1 MPMYCTIAIALRSDT
16 TVCAYLCYS
25 LLGLACARNENMQLV
40 IHYMLKNKHTSKS
53 TGDSFDQPQFQHALL
68 SSWIFVSGSQNGCAL
83 SFAGS
88 FCLYIGFPWISHI
101 FLFDIM
107 RLEHFG
113 LLSCC
118 VLFPSCHITSHLHT
132 ISTSCSPLISKCP
145 KVPAAHWNSYGVMPE
160 HCGGYPLA
168 EASGLA
174 QVSLCFTWQIVW
186 HDSHLAASILPY
198 GPDQ

>member
-1 MPMYCTIAIALRSDT
+1 MTDGLFYCTPMYCTIAIALRSDT

-113 LLSCC
+113 LVLLCLVPILSHH
-118 VLFPSCHITSHLHT
+118 VTPPHHLH
-132 ISTSCSPLISKCP
+132 IVFSSDLEMSQGPRSALELLRSDAGALWRLPLGWSFR
-145 KVPAAHWNSYGVMPE
+145 
-160 HCGGYPLA
+160 
-168 EASGLA
+168 SG
-174 QVSLCFTWQIVW
+174 SSFTLF
-186 HDSHLAASILPY
+186 HLANCVTW
-198 GPDQ
+198 